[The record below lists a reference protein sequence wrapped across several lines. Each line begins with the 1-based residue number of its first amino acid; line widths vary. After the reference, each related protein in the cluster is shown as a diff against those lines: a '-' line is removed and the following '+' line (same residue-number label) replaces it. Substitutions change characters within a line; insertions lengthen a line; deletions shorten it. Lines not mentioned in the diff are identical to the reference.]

1 MSVIAITGA
10 ASGIGAGLADRFAE
24 DGWSVAGCDL
34 DPCTTEL
41 AMKADVTD
49 GGDMEAFVTGTL
61 DRFGRLDA
69 LIANA
74 GTGRFASIAD
84 GEWPDIEDVIR
95 VNLFGVLHS
104 VRAVLRPMRSQGYG
118 RIAVV
123 VSRNAELCPANL
135 VGYNASKAS
144 AAAVVRTLS
153 RELEETDIL
162 VNGLIPGPTK
172 TPLNPRGTREPDS
185 CYPTAKMLATLPAGG
200 PSGKTFFD
208 EQEYPLFKLF
218 VDETPR

>member
-1 MSVIAITGA
+1 MSVVAITGA
-10 ASGIGAGLADRFAE
+10 ASGIGEGLAERFTR

-34 DPCTTEL
+34 HPCTTEL
-41 AMKADVTD
+41 SLKADVTNPD
-49 GGDMEAFVTGTL
+49 DMVAFVTAII

-74 GTGRFASIAD
+74 GTGRYASIAEGD
-84 GEWPDIEDVIR
+84 WSDIEDVVR

-104 VRAVLRPMRSQGYG
+104 IRAALRPMREQGSG

-123 VSRNAELCPANL
+123 VSRNAELCPSNL
-135 VGYNASKAS
+135 VGYNASKAA
-144 AAAVVRTLS
+144 AAAVVRTLAH
-153 RELEETDIL
+153 ELEGTDVL

-172 TPLNPRGTREPDS
+172 TALNPRGTREPDS
-185 CYPTAKMLATLPAGG
+185 CYATAKMLVTLPAGG

-208 EQEYPLFKLF
+208 QQPYPLFKLF
-218 VDETPR
+218 VDGR